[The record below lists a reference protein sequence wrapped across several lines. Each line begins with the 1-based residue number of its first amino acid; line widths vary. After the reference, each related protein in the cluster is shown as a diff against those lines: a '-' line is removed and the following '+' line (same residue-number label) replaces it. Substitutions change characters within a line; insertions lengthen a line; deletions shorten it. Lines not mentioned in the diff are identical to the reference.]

1 MVEVRRL
8 TAQDDLDAVACLYAQ
23 SWKASYRGLLPD
35 TFLNRLTPDRWS
47 AMLHADPGASLGLFV
62 DGALTGT
69 AMVGFARQAG
79 REGYGEII
87 SIYLRPGFA
96 GRGYGRALM
105 EAALSRLSEEGC
117 ERACLWT
124 LEGNVRAEGFYARMG
139 FAPSGNTQQE
149 NFGGQS
155 ARLYEYT
162 RDLP

>member
-1 MVEVRRL
+1 VEVRRL

-35 TFLNRLTPDRWS
+35 AFLNRLTPDRWS

-87 SIYLRPGFA
+87 S
-96 GRGYGRALM
+96 
-105 EAALSRLSEEGC
+105 
-117 ERACLWT
+117 
-124 LEGNVRAEGFYARMG
+124 
-139 FAPSGNTQQE
+139 GNTQQE

>member
-35 TFLNRLTPDRWS
+35 AFLNRLTPDRWS

-79 REGYGEII
+79 R
-87 SIYLRPGFA
+87 
-96 GRGYGRALM
+96 GYGRALM

-124 LEGNVRAEGFYARMG
+124 LEGNVRAEGFYTRMG